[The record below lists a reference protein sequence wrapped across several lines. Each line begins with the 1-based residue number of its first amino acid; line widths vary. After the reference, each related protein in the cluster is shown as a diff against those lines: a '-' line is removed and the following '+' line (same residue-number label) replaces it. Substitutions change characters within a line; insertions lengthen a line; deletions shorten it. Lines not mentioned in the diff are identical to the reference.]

1 MIKRVVIA
9 AAKEKTADT
18 LRRILAPLASGFRVS
33 KDASAAGR
41 ILSEEQCGMLI
52 VNTPLADETGVEFA
66 MRIALRTEIPV
77 LLLVDTA
84 AYEEILYQT
93 RGSGIFVLRRPV
105 TAEII
110 VQAAQLLVTASE
122 KASRYA
128 AEAARLRRRLEDFNV
143 VSRAK
148 LLLIEKERMTEEE
161 AHHMLEHYAM
171 DHSVDKKE
179 AAMQVIRKYEGK

>member
-33 KDASAAGR
+33 KDASATGR

-52 VNTPLADETGVEFA
+52 VNTPLTD
-66 MRIALRTEIPV
+66 
-77 LLLVDTA
+77 DTA

-110 VQAAQLLVTASE
+110 VQAAQLLVIASE

-128 AEAARLRRRLEDFNV
+128 AEAARLRRRLEDLNV

-179 AAMQVIRKYEGK
+179 AAMQVIRKYEKK